1 MVPGSLAGLLAVAT
15 LALARTP
22 AGFQPASN
30 VDLIVEY
37 NGVTPLNGV
46 VVPRNTTISRP
57 RIGTLVRLTGTSYAV
72 LMIDLDI
79 PTNTPPATNT
89 LLHWMQ
95 TGLTPAT
102 TATRINTASGTLNVF
117 LLENST
123 NTAPIQ
129 AYFGPN
135 PPARTPLSH
144 RYTQILVETSDV
156 DPEDITVLRTAAATI
171 VGFNASAVLTTAD
184 LEGKVVAGNSFNV
197 TNPGPVND
205 TAAGGGGGTASTT
218 SGSPTS
224 SPTGGG
230 FTTGTGSGANA
241 TPSSAG
247 AIQGSGGLL
256 FGAVAAGAIFLGL

>member
-1 MVPGSLAGLLAVAT
+1 MMVPRSLAGLLAVAT

-22 AGFQPASN
+22 AGFRPASN

-46 VVPRNTTISRP
+46 VVARNTTIPQP
-57 RIGTLVRLTGTSYAV
+57 RIGTLARLTGTSYAV

-102 TATRINTASGTLNVF
+102 TATRINTASGTLSVF

-123 NTAPIQ
+123 NTAPILG
-129 AYFGPN
+129 YFGPN

-144 RYTQILVETSDV
+144 RYTQILVDTSDI

-171 VGFNASAVLTTAD
+171 VGFNALTVLTAAD
-184 LEGKVVAGNSFNV
+184 LEDEVVAGNSFNV
-197 TNPGPVND
+197 TNAGPVND
-205 TAAGGGGGTASTT
+205 TATGGGGGSTTSTT

-224 SPTGGG
+224 SPTGGS
-230 FTTGTGSGANA
+230 FTTARDFKVVNIGMRN
-241 TPSSAG
+241 
-247 AIQGSGGLL
+247 
-256 FGAVAAGAIFLGL
+256 